1 MSQKIF
7 MSQAP
12 HNQLPA
18 VQNWL
23 LEKDGLILVHL
34 SIKHIQ
40 IGLQNIIYDIKIF
53 QSFKKTAQKHFAQ
66 SHQVLM
72 EKSFD
77 RENGVD
83 EKKAKLRKRNR
94 EAAQRSRL
102 VKFRSA

>member
-1 MSQKIF
+1 
-7 MSQAP
+7 
-12 HNQLPA
+12 
-18 VQNWL
+18 
-23 LEKDGLILVHL
+23 
-34 SIKHIQ
+34 
-40 IGLQNIIYDIKIF
+40 
-53 QSFKKTAQKHFAQ
+53 
-66 SHQVLM
+66 M